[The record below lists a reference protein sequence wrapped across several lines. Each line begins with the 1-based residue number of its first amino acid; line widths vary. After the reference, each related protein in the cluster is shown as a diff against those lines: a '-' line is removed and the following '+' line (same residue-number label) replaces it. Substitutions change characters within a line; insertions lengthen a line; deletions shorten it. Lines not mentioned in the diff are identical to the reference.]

1 MVSRFWICTLIFVFS
16 LIVSSFSWKE
26 SVLSL
31 DNSNFY
37 ETVGKH
43 DFIVVHFYVPWFVV
57 LWPFCRLLVV
67 LGASSDNR
75 SRDIKEKV
83 LLVKPAFLIPWCG
96 FNNKF
101 ASEYEKAATVL
112 SGYDARITLA
122 KVDVNEEKSEGL
134 ASEFKISSYPT
145 IKILRYGGNHAQDY
159 LGPRDADGIVAY
171 LIKQRAPP
179 PDELKSTEDLYSDML
194 WTLEPAKR
202 DAVLANEVTKRW
214 TSSNQVLVEIACARS
229 PHELLLA
236 KQAYHARFKKSLEE
250 DVAHHTT
257 GDFRKLLVPL
267 VSTYRYNGDEVNM
280 TLAKSEAK
288 ILHENISKEHY
299 SNEDLITILA
309 TRSKAQVNAT
319 LNQYKNEFGHD
330 ILEDLEADPN
340 DECLSIL
347 RATVKCLTWPEKY
360 FEKVLQL
367 AINKRGKVGSNGCD
381 RIWCCG
387 GEVLLKNLPLKKK
400 LAKFGFVRRAA
411 KARLPP
417 AGEAE

>member
-1 MVSRFWICTLIFVFS
+1 MMYGFEAMTFNIHGGYLEAIVRGYRSGLLTAADYNNLCQCETLDDIKMHLSATEYGPYLQNEPSPLHTTTIVEKCTLKLVDEYKHMLCQATEPLSTFLEYIICGHMIDNVV
-16 LIVSSFSWKE
+16 LIVTGTFHERDVQELLEKCHPLGMFDIAQNMRELYRLVLVDTPWLHTSL
-26 SVLSL
+26 SVSHLSL
-31 DNSNFY
+31 
-37 ETVGKH
+37 
-43 DFIVVHFYVPWFVV
+43 
-57 LWPFCRLLVV
+57 
-67 LGASSDNR
+67 
-75 SRDIKEKV
+75 KEN
-83 LLVKPAFLIPWCG
+83 A
-96 FNNKF
+96 
-101 ASEYEKAATVL
+101 
-112 SGYDARITLA
+112 
-122 KVDVNEEKSEGL
+122 
-134 ASEFKISSYPT
+134 
-145 IKILRYGGNHAQDY
+145 
-159 LGPRDADGIVAY
+159 
-171 LIKQRAPP
+171 
-179 PDELKSTEDLYSDML
+179 
-194 WTLEPAKR
+194 
-202 DAVLANEVTKRW
+202 TKRW

-229 PHELLLA
+229 PYELLLA

-400 LAKFGFVRRAA
+400 LAKFG
-411 KARLPP
+411 
-417 AGEAE
+417 